1 MALATTVNWSTAK
14 TISRN
19 KNTRNLR
26 DAGEDFYNRQ
36 EVQEEI
42 VLEFKGATEAACNTV
57 ITANAQPTTTDY
69 DVQSYSYDMR
79 RDDIVTGSYTI
90 TRTFTGKKIEFATPL
105 P

>member
-1 MALATTVNWSTAK
+1 MALATTVNWDDAK
-14 TISRN
+14 TISRSL
-19 KNTRNLR
+19 NTRNLR
-26 DAGEDFYNRQ
+26 DTGEEDFYNLQ
-36 EVQEEI
+36 ELIEEI
-42 VLEFKGATEAACNTV
+42 VLEFKGATAAACNTV

-90 TRTFTGKKIEFATPL
+90 TRTFTGKTIEFADP